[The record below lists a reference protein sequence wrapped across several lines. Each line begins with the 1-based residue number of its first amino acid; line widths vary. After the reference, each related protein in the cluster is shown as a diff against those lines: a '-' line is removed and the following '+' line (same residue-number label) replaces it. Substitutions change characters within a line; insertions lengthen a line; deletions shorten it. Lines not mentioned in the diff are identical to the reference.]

1 MADLLYSPDAGS
13 IWENTMSEND
23 DVVKKT
29 EKYRALAEATAHYIA
44 GFDGDLTA
52 RAAPDLASRRD
63 RVEDL
68 LRDLGVYPPAG
79 IAVGFQE
86 YEDMLKLAREKVF
99 GTTELA
105 RQWLE
110 KPAMVLDN
118 QKPYDL
124 LFTPE
129 GRERVE
135 TVLMQMHYGTYI

>member
-1 MADLLYSPDAGS
+1 MCLMTM
-13 IWENTMSEND
+13 ENERIPEH
-23 DVVKKT
+23 
-29 EKYRALAEATAHYIA
+29 EKYRLLAEATAHYLA

-52 RAAPDLASRRD
+52 RPAPDLASRRN

-68 LRDLGVYPPAG
+68 LRDLGVYPPAEMQ
-79 IAVGFQE
+79 VGFQD

-99 GTTELA
+99 GTTALA

-118 QKPYDL
+118 QRPIDL
-124 LFTPE
+124 LFTAE